1 MLVLR
6 TAVGV
11 VALVIVLVIADLAG
25 AFDGSGKGSATPGG
39 GVSPSPGASTSASR
53 TSTPATPTTA
63 DPSSAGVTTT
73 TGPGPTPAA
82 TPVHHLVV
90 AEARWTLP
98 NTLSRMVVLP
108 VPKGLE
114 MIGGL
119 LDGDTSSSLVR
130 LISLPSGTAALDGRL
145 ATGVHDATGGSYKGG
160 LYVFGG
166 GASAEVSTVQR
177 LSIGHVGVKVATL
190 PAARSDLVEAQAD
203 GKVVLLGGY
212 DGTNALADVLV
223 SADGKTFTVLT
234 QLPVPVRYPAEVVR
248 GSAIY
253 LYGGDVNRKPSDVI
267 QKIDVAAGT
276 ATVVGHLP
284 EAISH
289 EAAFLFGST
298 VWLAGGTDPA
308 GTSAKLFRSDDAVTF
323 VRDGVLPSARS
334 DAGAAMLG
342 GVGYLLGG
350 ENGSR
355 LKSVLTLRPG

>member
-1 MLVLR
+1 
-6 TAVGV
+6 
-11 VALVIVLVIADLAG
+11 VILLVIADLAG
-25 AFDGSGKGSATPGG
+25 AFNGSGKGSATPGS
-39 GVSPSPGASTSASR
+39 GVSPSPGASTSAVP
-53 TSTPATPTTA
+53 TSTPATAT
-63 DPSSAGVTTT
+63 SAAASPAGTTT
-73 TGPGPTPAA
+73 TTSVAPTTPSS
-82 TPVHHLVV
+82 PVHRLVV
-90 AEARWTLP
+90 AEAKWTLP

-130 LISLPSGTAALDGRL
+130 LISLPSGTAALAGRL
-145 ATGVHDATGGSYKGG
+145 ATGVHDAAGGSYKGR

-166 GASAEVSTVQR
+166 GGAAEVATVQR
-177 LSIGHVGVKVATL
+177 LSIGHVAAKVGTL
-190 PAARSDLVEAQAD
+190 PAARSDLVEAQAG

-223 SADGKTFTVLT
+223 STDGKTFSVLT
-234 QLPVPVRYPAEVVR
+234 QLPVPVRYPAPVVR
-248 GSAIY
+248 GNAIY
-253 LYGGDVNRKPSDVI
+253 LYGGDVNGKPSDVI
-267 QKIDVAAGT
+267 QKIDVGAAT
-276 ATVVGHLP
+276 ATIVGHLP
-284 EAISH
+284 EPLSH
-289 EAAFLFGST
+289 EAAFVFGST

-308 GTSAKLFRSDDAVTF
+308 GTSAKLFRADDAVAF